1 MDYKSYRL
9 YEQGAGQSRRI
20 VGLITRAAG
29 ERMVRS
35 KTAHAGLDVDGKT
48 LCFERIE
55 TSSENAVPT
64 FIAANKPAPIDVEIS
79 VEVSSTAFSKAEVQA
94 IAGSNFRHGRS
105 RTARMTDEQRKQRKN
120 KYGRPLAPEDL
131 TERAL
136 NKVNAWSQIPV
147 LLDRVREVAAV

>member
-9 YEQGAGQSRRI
+9 YEQGVGQSRRI
-20 VGLITRAAG
+20 VGLVTRANG

-35 KTAHAGLDVDGKT
+35 KTAQAGLDVDGET

-55 TSSENAVPT
+55 ASAVNAVPT
-64 FIAANKPAPIDVEIS
+64 FIVANKPTTIDVAIPM
-79 VEVSSTAFSKAEVQA
+79 EVSSTAFSKAEVQA

-105 RTARMTDEQRKQRKN
+105 RTARMTEEQRKQRKD
-120 KYGRPLAPEDL
+120 KSGRPLAPEDL

-136 NKVNAWSQIPV
+136 NKRNAWSQIPV
-147 LLDRVREVAAV
+147 LLDRVREVAAL